1 MGSTQKW
8 GIMRYLKWAGVENA
22 IKVGR
27 ALIEVGQIQAGSDV
41 ITPFTDEEGESKEF
55 YQKYQEIINAIADIS
70 RN

>member
-1 MGSTQKW
+1 
-8 GIMRYLKWAGVENA
+8 MRYLKWAGVENA

-55 YQKYQEIINAIADIS
+55 YSRYGDFIGAIENLS
-70 RN
+70 CNCYPQSVSN